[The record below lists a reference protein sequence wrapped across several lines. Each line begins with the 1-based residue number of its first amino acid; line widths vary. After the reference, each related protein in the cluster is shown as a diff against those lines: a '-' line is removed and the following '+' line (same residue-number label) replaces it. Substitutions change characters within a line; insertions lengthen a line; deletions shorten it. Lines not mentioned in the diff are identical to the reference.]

1 MSPHSIAM
9 WVHVKNSPMLVLLI
23 SDAQS
28 SILGL
33 LLKLSIDINLQDKH
47 GRTPLHLAAS
57 LHTACASSLLVLTI
71 TIALRSLHSRLST
84 SASGNGKFKMV
95 KLNRPPLPVVNF
107 PLPVNKGKNLVDV
120 EKEYLRACTWKKT
133 DGIRPFP
140 LEEQIKCCNLLVRAG
155 ADRKIED
162 EQGQKPVIATSHDG
176 SSLTCLDDRSICVAT
191 RRKA

>member
-1 MSPHSIAM
+1 LQTVRMILKKHGLD
-9 WVHVKNSPMLVLLI
+9 VHHRDI
-23 SDAQS
+23 SGRNILHVAAQHCHS

-57 LHTACASSLLVLTI
+57 LHTA
-71 TIALRSLHSRLST
+71 SLHSRLST

-120 EKEYLRACTWKKT
+120 EKEYLRTWKKT

-162 EQGQKPVIATSHDG
+162 EQGQKPIDLCSNKEE
-176 SSLTCLDDRSICVAT
+176 SLISILNPGDDEPP
-191 RRKA
+191 